1 MLSTNRRFN
10 KMLYGYYNKGI
21 MVLLRYWGNPDSLMA
36 EYMEE
41 ADIKDE
47 IDRKDKEHRDRIAK
61 QEREIL
67 IKEERT

>member
-1 MLSTNRRFN
+1 
-10 KMLYGYYNKGI
+10 

-61 QEREIL
+61 QERERL